1 MEDSTNKT
9 QAKTTWKSMLIK
21 KNSISEK
28 VSLSLEMLIGN
39 AKKKKDTFFQKT
51 DWIDIAM
58 LTYPIKN
65 GQICIHRA
73 QG

>member
-39 AKKKKDTFFQKT
+39 EKKKILCFKKT

-58 LTYPIKN
+58 LIYPIKN

-73 QG
+73 

>member
-21 KNSISEK
+21 KKKSISEK

-39 AKKKKDTFFQKT
+39 AKKKILCFK
-51 DWIDIAM
+51 
-58 LTYPIKN
+58 KN
-65 GQICIHRA
+65 RLNWHCYVNLSN
-73 QG
+73 